1 MVEQTWQVDL
11 EEFVWVFGSDLFR
24 FEELQAMA
32 AEEDVAKAI
41 HLSSEKEKQTFWQ
54 FAPLYQAHLQ
64 HVAMEAV
71 PPYSTDL
78 NIASGSC

>member
-1 MVEQTWQVDL
+1 MAKQTWVVDL

-24 FEELQAMA
+24 FEEFQAVA

-41 HLSSEKEKQTFWQ
+41 HLSSEKKTDLWHFVL
-54 FAPLYQAHLQ
+54 LYQAHLQ

-78 NIASGSC
+78 NIASGS

>member
-24 FEELQAMA
+24 FEELQAVA

-41 HLSSEKEKQTFWQ
+41 HLSSEKKQTFGNL
-54 FAPLYQAHLQ
+54 FF
-64 HVAMEAV
+64 
-71 PPYSTDL
+71 
-78 NIASGSC
+78 

>member
-1 MVEQTWQVDL
+1 MAKQTWLVDL

-24 FEELQAMA
+24 FEELQAVA

-41 HLSSEKEKQTFWQ
+41 HLSSEKNR
-54 FAPLYQAHLQ
+54 PLAICFFNQAHLQ